1 MEIRNFRKLF
11 LCRLN
16 EDPLTP
22 QESENIK
29 AKKTEGE
36 KREKHEEG
44 VVKSHNRSQ
53 VFVLLCY
60 LFWNFCKNKQP
71 PNEGKNGLKSEVGE
85 FSHFP
90 SFFKGILRHNV
101 GKFKVKVIFSSEWQY
116 I

>member
-29 AKKTEGE
+29 AKKTGGE
-36 KREKHEEG
+36 KRKKHEEG

-53 VFVLLCY
+53 IFVLLCY
-60 LFWNFCKNKQP
+60 AIVL
-71 PNEGKNGLKSEVGE
+71 EL
-85 FSHFP
+85 
-90 SFFKGILRHNV
+90 L
-101 GKFKVKVIFSSEWQY
+101 
-116 I
+116 

>member
-1 MEIRNFRKLF
+1 MKILLLPRNLKTSK
-11 LCRLN
+11 
-16 EDPLTP
+16 PKK
-22 QESENIK
+22 QEG
-29 AKKTEGE
+29 KKG
-36 KREKHEEG
+36 KKHEEG